1 MKCLQRNISLHWFTD
16 KKKRKRVHLRIDI
29 TIRHTINTYINLYD
43 ALSDLGI
50 YKLKKHPGAGCIWT
64 YKAVMQKVLNKDMPE
79 RKYIVFLCRL
89 NSVTEGIGRSIFFEC
104 YRSLSIRLDSGMEV
118 IALFIRIGWI
128 RNRFLKQYPLIEVKQ
143 IVTGVIKRGNIV
155 SVAFYGSSD
164 RHPVIYGL

>member
-128 RNRFLKQYPLIEVKQ
+128 RNRFLKQTDRDRSYQ
-143 IVTGVIKRGNIV
+143 KREHCECG
-155 SVAFYGSSD
+155 FL
-164 RHPVIYGL
+164 RQ